1 MPKNILIVDD
11 SKSVRSVIGMTLKM
25 GGYNTLTAEDGLHAL
40 NILKDPDTEQID
52 LIITDVNMP
61 NMDGI
66 TFIKELKT
74 MDKYSSIPICVLTT
88 ENEQEK
94 IDQEVSK
101 LKSAW
106 ITKPVQPAHV
116 LDIVGGLLED

>member
-94 IDQEVSK
+94 IDQEVSM